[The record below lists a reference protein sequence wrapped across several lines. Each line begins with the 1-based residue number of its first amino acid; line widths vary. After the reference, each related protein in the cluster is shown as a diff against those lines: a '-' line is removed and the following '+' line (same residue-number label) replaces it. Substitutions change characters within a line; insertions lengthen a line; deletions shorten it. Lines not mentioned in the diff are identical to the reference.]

1 LKSYQQGEKN
11 MFFSKTK
18 IAIIWLFLFLP
29 ISIASAN
36 AGKYKIGYFEG
47 GSYWTYEAT
56 FKALQDELITMGW
69 KDKIIFP
76 EDAKFSPGWTK
87 EGRTQWPV
95 KAKELMDRKDLDII
109 LAVGTPANKNIL
121 AFNNNR
127 TPILGICVSD
137 AVKSGFVVSENDSGV
152 DNYTVRI
159 VPGRYERMF
168 GIFHDAIG
176 FKKLGLIY
184 PDTPEGENTANVS
197 DARKVAADKG
207 FSIIE
212 YKTKSTDDLDECITG
227 VNSLIKEGVDA
238 FFAPSMGCFDWKICD
253 TQKLFDTLMEHQIP
267 TFARQGT
274 RDVKAGALMGL
285 STYDFTARGK
295 LLAQRLIKILEGA
308 KPRSL
313 TMVDM
318 APPMIS
324 MNLYV
329 AERIGFDPPVDLLGA
344 SDELYMEITLPEN
357 RLVK

>member
-1 LKSYQQGEKN
+1 
-11 MFFSKTK
+11 MFFSKTQ
-18 IAIIWLFLFLP
+18 IAIIWVFLFLP
-29 ISIASAN
+29 ILISPAN
-36 AGKYKIGYFEG
+36 AGKYRIGYFEG
-47 GSYWTYEAT
+47 GSYWTYDAA
-56 FKALQDELITMGW
+56 FKALQEELIKMGW

-76 EDAKFSPGWTK
+76 ENARFSPGWSK
-87 EGRTQWPV
+87 EDRKQWPA
-95 KAKELMDRKDLDII
+95 KAKELMERKDLDAI

-121 AFNNNR
+121 AVNNNR
-127 TPILGICVSD
+127 TPLFGMCVSD

-168 GIFHDAIG
+168 VIFHDVIG

-184 PDTPEGENTANVS
+184 PDTPEGKNTANVL
-197 DARKVAADKG
+197 DAHKVAADKG

-212 YKTKSTDDLDECITG
+212 YKTKSNEDLDECIKG
-227 VNSLIKEGVDA
+227 VNALIKEGIDA
-238 FFAPSMGCFDWKICD
+238 FFAPSMGCFDWEICD
-253 TQKLFDTLMEHQIP
+253 AKKLFDTLMEHQIP

-313 TMVDM
+313 TMVDI

-329 AERIGFDPPVDLLGA
+329 AQKIGFDPPVDLLGA
-344 SDELYMEITLPEN
+344 SDELFMEITLPEN